1 MVCKSGHYFPALYAL
16 MTRKTREL
24 YNGVLSKIKE
34 LAPEFQP
41 EEVMTD
47 YEQALASACTAIF
60 GENATVVGCFFHYK
74 QSIVR
79 KFRQLGLS
87 AEQQRTEEVQLVL
100 KCLLSLPLLPGNE
113 IAAGLSDV
121 SNSSLILSE
130 DVLPA
135 MVKMQQYIDKQ
146 WIKKSGIG
154 KTIVHSFI
162 SIINSKSIHN

>member
-60 GENATVVGCFFHYK
+60 GENATVVGCFFTTNK
-74 QSIVR
+74 QS
-79 KFRQLGLS
+79 LGNFDNSDCPLS
-87 AEQQRTEEVQLVL
+87 
-100 KCLLSLPLLPGNE
+100 SN
-113 IAAGLSDV
+113 GL
-121 SNSSLILSE
+121 
-130 DVLPA
+130 
-135 MVKMQQYIDKQ
+135 
-146 WIKKSGIG
+146 KKS
-154 KTIVHSFI
+154 S
-162 SIINSKSIHN
+162 